1 MEVTNPMIPIASP
14 LRAPSIAPIWIAA
27 AVPIPCDEAP
37 IASPFATGLLI
48 FISFMIG
55 GPMILPMI
63 PAQTTMTAV
72 SPGIPPLLPAS
83 SIAIG
88 VVTDFGASEAMSE
101 LFTPRR

>member
-1 MEVTNPMIPIASP
+1 
-14 LRAPSIAPIWIAA
+14 
-27 AVPIPCDEAP
+27 
-37 IASPFATGLLI
+37 
-48 FISFMIG
+48 
-55 GPMILPMI
+55 MILPMI

-101 LFTPRR
+101 LCTPRR

>member
-1 MEVTNPMIPIASP
+1 
-14 LRAPSIAPIWIAA
+14 
-27 AVPIPCDEAP
+27 
-37 IASPFATGLLI
+37 
-48 FISFMIG
+48 
-55 GPMILPMI
+55 MILPMI

-101 LFTPRR
+101 LFTPRRCPTPMIEPIPTIAPMVIATMIEIAFFFRCATCS